1 MPDGTPGEFPGAAGP
16 RPGGPAA
23 IVPGGPSAQTVNDR
37 SGAAGALDHDLAELG
52 RALGRR
58 SAGVAVSIVDRWE
71 RRHGFGG
78 TEHDL
83 ALREEIRETT
93 ELATNAV
100 ARYLITRQSPT
111 QEQAGAMSRS
121 GRAPVE
127 DRLSLS
133 GLTRLYLFWRD
144 ATTDAVHEEAI
155 RLESPRAV
163 TDAALEVVRAGAD
176 SAMVGMAKQFDAAYA
191 QLRSQLADE
200 QDHLAHL
207 AHHDPLTGL
216 ANRALLLEELRDA
229 LAPASGRPGSVLGV
243 LFVDVDRFKAVNDR
257 AGHQIGDAFLSV
269 VADRLRHALRPGDTA
284 SRFGGDEFVVLC
296 RDLAGGEVEASTVA
310 ARIVSTLSVQVV
322 VGGIRFAASASVGV
336 ALAVPG
342 DDPEA
347 VLSRADEA
355 MYRAKRLGRG
365 RYEIAPRSRG
375 S

>member
-1 MPDGTPGEFPGAAGP
+1 VTSAGIDDGVPVSPPDEVPETTGGA
-16 RPGGPAA
+16 
-23 IVPGGPSAQTVNDR
+23 
-37 SGAAGALDHDLAELG
+37 DHDLGELG
-52 RALGRR
+52 RALGGR
-58 SAGVAVSIVDRWE
+58 AAEVALSIVDRWE

-100 ARYLITRQSPT
+100 ARYLISRQSPT
-111 QEQAGAMSRS
+111 EEQAGAMSRS

-133 GLTRLYLFWRD
+133 GLTRLYFFWRD
-144 ATTDAVHEEAI
+144 ATTEAVHEEAV
-155 RLESPRAV
+155 RLASPRAV
-163 TDAALEVVRAGAD
+163 TEAALEVVRAGAD

-191 QLRSQLADE
+191 QLRSQLAEE

-207 AHHDPLTGL
+207 AHHDLLTGL

-229 LAPASGRPGSVLGV
+229 LAPGALRAGSVLGV

-257 AGHQIGDAFLSV
+257 AGHRIGDGFLSV

-284 SRFGGDEFVVLC
+284 GRFGGDEFVVLC
-296 RDLAGGEVEASTVA
+296 RDLADGEAEASAVA

-322 VGGIRFAASASVGV
+322 VGGIRFGASASVGV

-347 VLSRADEA
+347 VLSRADGA

-365 RYEIAPRSRG
+365 RYEIAHRSAG